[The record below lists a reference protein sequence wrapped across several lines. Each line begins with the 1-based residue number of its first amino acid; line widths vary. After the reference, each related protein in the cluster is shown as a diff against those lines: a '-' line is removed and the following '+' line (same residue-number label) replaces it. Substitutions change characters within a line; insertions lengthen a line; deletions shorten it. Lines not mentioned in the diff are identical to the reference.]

1 MTTAEV
7 RLWARLKRM
16 RADGFHF
23 RRQAPFRGYFLDFV
37 CFSLKLVIELD
48 GWRHAEDEQ
57 AHHDNDRDAI
67 LRREGFTVLRF
78 WNNALDRNIDGV
90 MLSIEAALS
99 QDFPTLTATPS
110 VPPHKGEGE

>member
-37 CFSLKLVIELD
+37 RFSRKLVIELD
-48 GWRHAEDEQ
+48 GWRHAEVSRPIAITIETPYF
-57 AHHDNDRDAI
+57 DAKAS
-67 LRREGFTVLRF
+67 RCSGSGTMRSTGTSM
-78 WNNALDRNIDGV
+78 G
-90 MLSIEAALS
+90 
-99 QDFPTLTATPS
+99 
-110 VPPHKGEGE
+110 